1 MKNPFA
7 QLLEHFAPAPVQIGT
22 VQRSTD
28 GICYVTLPGGATI
41 RARGEAQQGTQVFVQ
56 GGNIQGQ
63 APTLPV
69 TSGEI

>member
-22 VQRSTD
+22 VQRSTG

-63 APTLPV
+63 APALPV
-69 TSGEI
+69 VTGEV